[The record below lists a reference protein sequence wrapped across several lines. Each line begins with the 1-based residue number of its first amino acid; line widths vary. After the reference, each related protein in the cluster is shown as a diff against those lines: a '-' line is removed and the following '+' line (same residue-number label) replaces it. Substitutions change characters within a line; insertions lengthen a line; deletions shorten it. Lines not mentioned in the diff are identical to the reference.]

1 LKKLK
6 QEKKDKEPE
15 ALTTNKKH
23 LQEIVALFLLEIL
36 AFKLLNQV
44 YKKRSHNMEKYR
56 ESELQKIKMA
66 IQEDLDTSILQLLK
80 KVLLH

>member
-6 QEKKDKEPE
+6 QEKKDKELE

-44 YKKRSHNMEKYR
+44 YKKHSHNMEKYR
-56 ESELQKIKMA
+56 ESELLKIKMA